1 MLTIEH
7 VVKRYGK
14 KEALHGVSA
23 QLGRGVYGLLGA
35 NGSGKTT
42 LLRCICGL
50 FAFDEGKIM
59 YQGERI
65 DRSVRFRRELGYLPQ
80 SFGMFQ
86 ELTLHEMLDYFCA
99 MKKISSQ
106 NKHMEIDRVLCQVNL
121 TSHKNARVS
130 SLSGGMIRRAGIA
143 QALLGNP
150 QVIIMDEPTSGLDP
164 EERARFKSVI
174 VERNPDQ
181 LILISTH
188 IVEDIDA
195 SCDRVL
201 VIHEGRFLFKGTCP
215 ELKKIALN
223 KVYQIKQSDVD
234 NILGDMYIFKKTE
247 TQNGVYCRVLASEN
261 QEIESEAPTL
271 EDGYMCLIKGL
282 S

>member
-7 VVKRYGK
+7 VTKRYGQK
-14 KEALHGVSA
+14 VALHGVSA
-23 QLGRGVYGLLGA
+23 QLNSGVYGLLGA

-50 FAFDEGKIM
+50 FACDEGHIM

-65 DRSVRFRRELGYLPQ
+65 DRSGRFRRELGYLPQ

-86 ELTLHEMLDYFCA
+86 ELTLYEMLDYFCA
-99 MKKISSQ
+99 IKKISPS
-106 NKHMEIDRVLCQVNL
+106 NKQIEIDRVLSQVNL
-121 TSHKNARVS
+121 SSLKKNRIS

-143 QALLGNP
+143 QALLGKP
-150 QVIIMDEPTSGLDP
+150 KVIIMDEPTSGLDP
-164 EERARFKSVI
+164 EERARFKNVI

-201 VIHEGRFLFKGTCP
+201 VIHEGRFLFAGPCS
-215 ELKKIALN
+215 ELKKIAQN
-223 KVYQIKQSDVD
+223 KVYLMHESETDSISG
-234 NILGDMYIFKKTE
+234 NNFILKKTE
-247 TQNGVYCRVLASEN
+247 THNGVICRVLATES
-261 QEIESEAPTL
+261 QKFESELPSL